1 MLIKRAFDFVSAL
14 VGLAFLSP
22 VLILTAV
29 LIRMDSPG
37 PALFMQERVG
47 KGGRVFRII
56 KFRTMTGGAE
66 KKGQITVGHDARVTR
81 IGYALRRFKIDELPQ
96 LLNVLRGEMSLV
108 GPRPEVPRYVAC
120 YPERVRKTV
129 LSVPPGITDWAS
141 IEFREESA
149 LLGRANDPERTYIE
163 EILPVKLDYYVRY
176 VRERNF
182 VVDLK
187 IICLTLFV
195 IAGQSEKVLLNK

>member
-187 IICLTLFV
+187 IIFLTLFV